1 MDYNDINSYI
11 YFTKPY
17 AYGWM
22 VYHIEGTEHVMDMCF
37 ARPEDALSYAASLN
51 LREAKRVENAKVRL
65 EKARKNYD
73 VYEGPY
79 YSITGYYGD

>member
-11 YFTKPY
+11 YFAKPY

-22 VYHIEGTEHVMDMCF
+22 VYHIEGVEHVMDMCF
-37 ARPEDALSYAASLN
+37 ARPEDALSYAASRN
-51 LREAKRVENAKVRL
+51 LREATRAEDAKVRM
-65 EKARKNYD
+65 ENARKNTI
-73 VYEGPY
+73 VHETHY